1 MYLKAQL
8 FEDLPLTE
16 QKNRSFEWIYS
27 QALKRFAS
35 PADFEANLPT
45 PLSKRVLLARSDA
58 DYLSIMCRR
67 VFRAGLQHKMV
78 DAKWPAFEKAC
89 FGFNPRALAALSDEG
104 LEDILQAEG
113 IIRHW
118 GKLKSIRTNAVMV
131 DDLAQTHG
139 SFARW
144 LVDWPSDD
152 VVGLCFELKRQGAH
166 LGGHS
171 AQRFLRMAGIDT
183 FLLTDDTV
191 AVLIGLGV
199 VDRPPTSKAALRE
212 VQSVFNNWAIESGRP
227 LCEISRTVSFLAG

>member
-1 MYLKAQL
+1 MVDQTHRT
-8 FEDLPLTE
+8 FD
-16 QKNRSFEWIYS
+16 WIFS
-27 QALKRFAS
+27 QALRRFAS
-35 PADFEANLPT
+35 RADLDAHLPK
-45 PLSKRVLLARSDA
+45 PLSRHVLLARSDA

-89 FGFNPRALAALSDEG
+89 FGFNPRVLAALSDEG

-131 DDLAQTHG
+131 EDLAQTHG
-139 SFARW
+139 SFSQW

-152 VVGLCFELKRQGAH
+152 LVGLCFELKRQGAH

-183 FLLTDDTV
+183 YLLTNDTV

-199 VDRPPTSKAALRE
+199 VDRPPTSKTALRE
-212 VQSVFNNWAIESGRP
+212 VQAVFNDWAEESGRP
-227 LCEISRTVSFLAG
+227 FCEISRILSFLAG

>member
-1 MYLKAQL
+1 MTK
-8 FEDLPLTE
+8 
-16 QKNRSFEWIYS
+16 QKNRSFEWIYR
-27 QALKRFAS
+27 QAVRRFQS
-35 PADFEANLPT
+35 SADLEANLPI
-45 PLSKRVLLARSDA
+45 PLSRRALLARSDA

-78 DAKWPAFEKAC
+78 DAKWSAFEKAC
-89 FGFNPRALAALSDEG
+89 FGFNPRALAGLSDEG
-104 LEDILQAEG
+104 LEDILQAKG

-131 DDLAQTHG
+131 DDLALTHG

-152 VVGLCFELKRQGAH
+152 VMGLCFELKRQGAH

-199 VDRPPTSKAALRE
+199 VDRPPTSKTALRE
-212 VQSVFNNWAIESGRP
+212 VQTAFNEWAKESGRP
-227 LCEISRTVSFLAG
+227 LCEISRTLSYLAG

>member
-1 MYLKAQL
+1 M
-8 FEDLPLTE
+8 TE
-16 QKNRSFEWIYS
+16 QQYRSFEWVYR
-27 QALKRFAS
+27 QAAKRFISSAHLEAS
-35 PADFEANLPT
+35 LPA
-45 PLSKRVLLARSDA
+45 PLSRRALLVRSDA

-183 FLLTDDTV
+183 FLLTNDTV

-199 VDRPPTSKAALRE
+199 VDRPPTSKAALQE
-212 VQSVFNNWAIESGRP
+212 VQTVFNGWAIESGRP
-227 LCEISRTVSFLAG
+227 LCEISRTLSFLAG

>member
-1 MYLKAQL
+1 MI
-8 FEDLPLTE
+8 E
-16 QKNRSFEWIYS
+16 QKIRSFEWIYS
-27 QALKRFAS
+27 QALKRFPS
-35 PADFEANLPT
+35 PADLEANLPIS
-45 PLSKRVLLARSDA
+45 LSKRALLARSDA

-78 DAKWPAFEKAC
+78 DGKWPAFEKAC

-104 LEDILQAEG
+104 LEDILQAKG

-131 DDLAQTHG
+131 ADLAQAHG
-139 SFARW
+139 RFARW

-152 VVGLCFELKRQGAH
+152 VVGLSFELKRQGAH

-171 AQRFLRMAGIDT
+171 AQRFLRMAGVDT

-191 AVLIGLGV
+191 AVLVGLGV

-212 VQSVFNNWAIESGRP
+212 VQLVFNNWAIESGRP
-227 LCEISRTVSFLAG
+227 LCEISRTISFLAG